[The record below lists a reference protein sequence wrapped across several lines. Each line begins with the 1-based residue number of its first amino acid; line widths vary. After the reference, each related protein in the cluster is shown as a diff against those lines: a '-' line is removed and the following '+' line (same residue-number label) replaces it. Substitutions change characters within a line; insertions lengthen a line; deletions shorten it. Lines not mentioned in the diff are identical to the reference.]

1 MSTPVLPFPP
11 ISIPGLPGLF
21 PAGPPL
27 LLVAV
32 PASGPTAG
40 GNIVLL
46 VGLNLSGTTGV
57 SFGGTP
63 ATVIS
68 SDPLGLTAVV
78 LAPAHAA
85 GTVPVT
91 VTTATGTSNAVNY
104 TYVGSPPAVPTA
116 SAIVPATG
124 PATGGTAFTVTGTNL
139 TGAIVLFNGLPA
151 TAVAVNAA
159 GTSLTGITPAGLP
172 GSATVTVITPA
183 GSAAVPGG
191 FTYTAAVPGLPVVV
205 SLLPVTGTVLGG
217 TAIVITGSN
226 LTGASVTIGGAP
238 VTGVSV
244 NAAGTVLVGLTPAG
258 AAGNAAVVVTNA
270 AGSVTVPG
278 GFLYI

>member
-32 PASGPTAG
+32 PASGPVTG

-57 SFGGTP
+57 SFGGTA

-91 VTTATGTSNAVNY
+91 VTTATGTSNAVFY

-116 SAIVPATG
+116 SAIAPVTG
-124 PATGGTAFTVTGTNL
+124 PATGGTAFTITGTNL

-151 TAVAVNAA
+151 TAVVVNGA

-172 GSATVTVITPA
+172 GNATVTVITPA
-183 GSAAVPGG
+183 GSATVPGG
-191 FTYTAAVPGLPVVV
+191 FTYTLVVPGLPVVV
-205 SLLPVTGTVLGG
+205 SLVPATGPVLGG
-217 TAIVITGSN
+217 TPIVITGSN
-226 LTGASVTIGGAP
+226 LTGASVTIGGVP

-244 NAAGTVLVGLTPAG
+244 NPAGTVLVGVTPAG
-258 AAGNAAVVVTNA
+258 VIGIAPVVVTNGS
-270 AGSVTVPG
+270 GSVTVPG
-278 GFLYI
+278 GFLYV